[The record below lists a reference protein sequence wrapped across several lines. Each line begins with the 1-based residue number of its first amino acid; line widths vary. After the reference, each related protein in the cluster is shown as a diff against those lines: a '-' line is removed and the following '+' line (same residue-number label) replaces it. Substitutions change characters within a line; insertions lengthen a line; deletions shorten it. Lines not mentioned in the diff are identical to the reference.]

1 MTYYKRAQRSAATQV
16 DWGKVGQDMTKMIA
30 TERGIRDGMKA
41 ELDQQA
47 RDQAE
52 MFASPPLGEH
62 QDANRYVTQ
71 FSNDLSEYALITEN
85 LLKSGQMRVSDYTN
99 IRANLEQGTNDA
111 FSMATEYQNEYADKM
126 ERQKNGEAQ
135 ALEAYLMATAEGFG
149 NFSSTSL
156 FIDPANGQ
164 VNAAKMIT
172 NPETG
177 VQEMSTSPND
187 RLRVNDLKMR
197 MKARY
202 DAFDMEGS
210 LASSVDNLGAKVK
223 VMMKGNVKTL
233 ESAMN
238 SPEYLNMERD
248 LVNQQLA
255 VPTNTSSIL
264 TNIRKTNDEGTP
276 FGFTS
281 DFQEAANDPSLI
293 LLIDNPEQPTSGAP
307 IPGFDV
313 EIKANLDAVPPVT
326 QEMADKINA
335 NRESQV
341 AMAKE
346 TVTNRLRGMLDEKET
361 ARPEKWWE
369 KSSQAEARSGSE
381 KTEEQAVGSWNQIF
395 NATSAEERQMAADK
409 ALSEP
414 GAVSR
419 DIRDL
424 DFTTDGQYTVTYSNG
439 TSRTINLPED
449 VTLQQWAELGNTVH
463 GVSNVTEVMERS
475 GGGDPSSTM
484 VNKDFSGTRAGITD
498 APTQITGYDEVVGK
512 SKKSP
517 RNAYNEAL
525 GENPEDPEFS
535 VMATAAQSALATAG
549 LQSTVRFV
557 NENDIPS
564 SEGLLGND
572 NDAIEY
578 FVPSVMTE
586 PIYIPDDRDVPKST
600 MEEVNKMVLDAAK
613 TGRTITTKD
622 FRSIFDGATFD
633 AYNNEKVREA
643 RQGQFGAPGA
653 SGAPATTNPNGTR
666 DTSGY

>member
-16 DWGKVGQDMTKMIA
+16 DWGKVGQDMTEMIA
-30 TERGIRDGMKA
+30 TERDIRDGMKA

-62 QDANRYVTQ
+62 ADANRYVTQ
-71 FSNDLSEYALITEN
+71 FSNDISEYALLTEN

-111 FSMATEYQNEYADKM
+111 FSMATEYQEEYATKM

-135 ALEAYLMATAEGFG
+135 ALEEFLMATSEGFG

-164 VNAAKMIT
+164 VSAAKMIT
-172 NPETG
+172 NPDTG
-177 VQEMSTSPND
+177 MQEMSTSPND
-187 RLRVNDLKMR
+187 RVKVNDLKMR

-210 LASSVDNLGAKVK
+210 LASSVDNLGSKIK

-255 VPTNTSSIL
+255 VPTNSSSIL
-264 TNIRKTNDEGTP
+264 TNIRKTNDEGVP
-276 FGFTS
+276 FGFTF
-281 DFQEAANDPSLI
+281 DLEEAANDPSKI
-293 LLIDNPEQPTSGAP
+293 LLVDNPDQPTSGAP

-313 EIKANLDAVPPVT
+313 EVKANLDAVPPVT
-326 QEMADKINA
+326 QEMADRINA
-335 NRESQV
+335 TRESQL

-346 TVTNRLRGMLDEKET
+346 TVPNRLRGMLDEKET

-381 KTEEQAVGSWNQIF
+381 KVEDQAVGSWNQIF
-395 NATSAEERQMAADK
+395 NATTPEDRQMAVRK
-409 ALSEP
+409 ALNEP
-414 GAVSR
+414 GAKANNIK
-419 DIRDL
+419 DI
-424 DFTTDGQYTVTYSNG
+424 DFTTEGEFTILYKDG
-439 TSRTINLPED
+439 TSQSINLPENP
-449 VTLQQWAELGNTVH
+449 TLQQWAELGNSVH
-463 GVSNVTEVMERS
+463 GVSDVTEVMKRS
-475 GGGDPSSTM
+475 GGGDPSSTL
-484 VNKDFSGTRAGITD
+484 VNRDFSNISAGITD
-498 APTQITGYDEVVGK
+498 APTQITGYDEVVGN
-512 SKKSP
+512 SSKSP
-517 RNAYNEAL
+517 RNAYTEAL

-564 SEGLLGND
+564 SEGLFGIN

-586 PIYIPDDRDVPKST
+586 PIYIPDDGDVPKST

-613 TGRTITTKD
+613 LGRAITTKD

-643 RQGQFGAPGA
+643 RRGQWGSGA
-653 SGAPATTNPNGTR
+653 SGTPATTNPNVAR

>member
-1 MTYYKRAQRSAATQV
+1 MTYYKRAERSAANQV
-16 DWGKVGQDMTKMIA
+16 DWGKVGKDMSEMIA
-30 TERGIRDGMKA
+30 TERGIRDNMKA
-41 ELDQQA
+41 DLDQKA

-62 QDANRYVTQ
+62 ADANRYVTQ

-85 LLKSGQMRVSDYTN
+85 LLKSGQMNVSDYTN
-99 IRANLEQGTNDA
+99 IRANLEQGTKEA
-111 FSMATEYQNEYADKM
+111 FSMAREYQEEYATKM
-126 ERQKNGEAQ
+126 ERQKNGDAQ
-135 ALEAYLMATAEGFG
+135 ALEQFLMATSEGFG

-172 NPETG
+172 NPKTG
-177 VQEMSTSPND
+177 LQEMSTSPND
-187 RLRVNDLKMR
+187 RVKVNALKMR
-197 MKARY
+197 MKAKY

-210 LASSVDNLGAKVK
+210 LASSVDNLGAKIK

-276 FGFTS
+276 FGFTF
-281 DFQEAANDPSLI
+281 DLDEAANDPSKI
-293 LLIDNPEQPTSGAP
+293 LLVDNPDQPSSGAP

-335 NRESQV
+335 NRQSQID
-341 AMAKE
+341 MAKE

-369 KSSQAEARSGSE
+369 KSTQAEARSGKE

-395 NATSAEERQMAADK
+395 NATTPEERQMAADK

-424 DFTTDGQYTVTYSNG
+424 DFRTDGQYTVTYSNG
-439 TSRTINLPED
+439 TSRTINLPKD

-463 GVSNVTEVMERS
+463 GVSDVTEVMERS

-484 VNKDFSGTRAGITD
+484 VNKDFAGTRAGITD
-498 APTQITGYDEVVGK
+498 APTKITGYDEVVGK
-512 SKKSP
+512 TKKSP
-517 RNAYNEAL
+517 RNAYTEAL

-535 VMATAAQSALATAG
+535 VMATAAQSALSTAG
-549 LQSTVRFV
+549 LQSTIRFLS
-557 NENDIPS
+557 ENDIPS
-564 SEGLLGND
+564 DEGILGDD

-586 PIYIPDDRDVPKST
+586 PIYIPDDGDVPKSK
-600 MEEVNKMVLDAAK
+600 MEEVNNMVLQAAK
-613 TGRTITTKD
+613 EGRPLTTTD
-622 FRSIFDGATFD
+622 FRSIFDASTFD
-633 AYNNEKVREA
+633 AYNNEKVLQA
-643 RQGQFGAPGA
+643 RRGQFGAPGA

>member
-16 DWGKVGQDMTKMIA
+16 DWGKVGEDMTKMIA

-41 ELDQQA
+41 DLDQKA

-126 ERQKNGEAQ
+126 QRQKDGDAQ
-135 ALEAYLMATAEGFG
+135 VLEAYMMATAEGFG

-187 RLRVNDLKMR
+187 RLRVNDLKIR

-210 LASSVDNLGAKVK
+210 LASSVDNLGAKIK

-248 LVNQQLA
+248 LVNQQLV

-281 DFQEAANDPSLI
+281 DFQQAANDPSLI
-293 LLIDNPEQPTSGAP
+293 LLIDNPDQPRGGAP

-341 AMAKE
+341 DMAKE

-361 ARPEKWWE
+361 ARPEKYWE
-369 KSSQAEARSGSE
+369 KSAQAESRSGSE
-381 KTEEQAVGSWNQIF
+381 KIEDQAVGSWNQIF
-395 NATSAEERQMAADK
+395 NATTTEDRQMAVRK
-409 ALSEP
+409 ALNEP
-414 GAVSR
+414 GAKANNIK
-419 DIRDL
+419 DINFGTEGE
-424 DFTTDGQYTVTYSNG
+424 FTVLYKDG
-439 TSRTINLPED
+439 TSQSISLPENP
-449 VTLQQWAELGNTVH
+449 TLQQWAELGNAVH
-463 GVSNVTEVMERS
+463 GVSDVTEVLKRS
-475 GGGDPSSTM
+475 GGGDPSSTL
-484 VNKDFSGTRAGITD
+484 VNRDFSNVSAGITD

-517 RNAYNEAL
+517 RNAYTEAL

-564 SEGLLGND
+564 SEGLFGIN

-586 PIYIPDDRDVPKST
+586 PIYIPDDGDVPKST

-613 TGRTITTKD
+613 SGVSRTTED
-622 FRSIFDGATFD
+622 FRSIFDESTFD

-643 RQGQFGAPGA
+643 RRGKFGAPGA

>member
-16 DWGKVGQDMTKMIA
+16 DWGKVGQDMTEMIA
-30 TERGIRDGMKA
+30 TERDIRDGMKA

-62 QDANRYVTQ
+62 ADANRYVTQ
-71 FSNDLSEYALITEN
+71 FSNDISEYALLTEN

-111 FSMATEYQNEYADKM
+111 FNMATEYQEEYATKM

-135 ALEAYLMATAEGFG
+135 ALEEFLMATSEGFG

-164 VNAAKMIT
+164 VSAAKMIT
-172 NPETG
+172 NPDTG
-177 VQEMSTSPND
+177 MQEMSTSPND
-187 RLRVNDLKMR
+187 RVKVNDLKMR
-197 MKARY
+197 MKAKY

-210 LASSVDNLGAKVK
+210 LASSVDNLGSKIK

-264 TNIRKTNDEGTP
+264 TNIRKTNDEGVP
-276 FGFTS
+276 FGFTF
-281 DFQEAANDPSLI
+281 DLEEAANDPSKI
-293 LLIDNPEQPTSGAP
+293 LLVDNPDQPTSGAP

-313 EIKANLDAVPPVT
+313 EVKANLDAVPPVT
-326 QEMADKINA
+326 QEMADRINA

-381 KTEEQAVGSWNQIF
+381 KVEDQAVGSWNQIF
-395 NATSAEERQMAADK
+395 NATTPEDRQMAVRK
-409 ALSEP
+409 ALNEP
-414 GAVSR
+414 GAKANNIK
-419 DIRDL
+419 DI
-424 DFTTDGQYTVTYSNG
+424 DFTTEGEFTILYKDG
-439 TSRTINLPED
+439 TSQSINLPENP
-449 VTLQQWAELGNTVH
+449 TLQQWAELGNSVH
-463 GVSNVTEVMERS
+463 GVSDVTEVMKRS
-475 GGGDPSSTM
+475 GGGDPSSTL
-484 VNKDFSGTRAGITD
+484 VNRDFSNISAGITD
-498 APTQITGYDEVVGK
+498 APTQITGYDEVAGK

-517 RNAYNEAL
+517 RNAYTEAL

-564 SEGLLGND
+564 SEGVLGDD

-586 PIYIPDDRDVPKST
+586 PIYIPDDGDVPKST

-613 TGRTITTKD
+613 LGRAITTKD

-643 RQGQFGAPGA
+643 RRGQWGSGA
-653 SGAPATTNPNGTR
+653 SGTPATTNPNITR

>member
-16 DWGKVGQDMTKMIA
+16 DWGKVGQDMTEMIA
-30 TERGIRDGMKA
+30 TERDIRDGMKA

-62 QDANRYVTQ
+62 ADANRYVTQ
-71 FSNDLSEYALITEN
+71 FSNDISEYALLTEN

-111 FSMATEYQNEYADKM
+111 FSMATEYQEEYATKM

-135 ALEAYLMATAEGFG
+135 ALEEFLMATSEGFG

-164 VNAAKMIT
+164 VSAAKMIT
-172 NPETG
+172 NPDTG
-177 VQEMSTSPND
+177 MQEMSTSPND
-187 RLRVNDLKMR
+187 RVKVNDLKMR

-210 LASSVDNLGAKVK
+210 LASSVDNLGSKIK

-264 TNIRKTNDEGTP
+264 TNIRKTNDEGVP
-276 FGFTS
+276 FGFTF
-281 DFQEAANDPSLI
+281 DLEEAANDPSKI
-293 LLIDNPEQPTSGAP
+293 LLVDNPDQPTSGAP

-313 EIKANLDAVPPVT
+313 EVKANLDAVPPVT
-326 QEMADKINA
+326 QEMADRINA
-335 NRESQV
+335 NRESQM

-381 KTEEQAVGSWNQIF
+381 KVEDQAVGSWNQIF
-395 NATSAEERQMAADK
+395 NATTPEDRQMAVRK
-409 ALSEP
+409 ALNEP
-414 GAVSR
+414 GAKANNIK
-419 DIRDL
+419 DI
-424 DFTTDGQYTVTYSNG
+424 DFTTEGEFTILYKDG
-439 TSRTINLPED
+439 TSQSINLPENP
-449 VTLQQWAELGNTVH
+449 TLQQWAELGNSVH
-463 GVSNVTEVMERS
+463 GVSDVTEVMKRS
-475 GGGDPSSTM
+475 GGGDPSSTL
-484 VNKDFSGTRAGITD
+484 VNRDFSNISAGITD
-498 APTQITGYDEVVGK
+498 APTQITGYDEVVGN
-512 SKKSP
+512 SSKSP
-517 RNAYNEAL
+517 RNAYTEAL

-564 SEGLLGND
+564 SEGLFGIN

-586 PIYIPDDRDVPKST
+586 PIYIPDDGDVPKST

-613 TGRTITTKD
+613 LGRAITTKD

-643 RQGQFGAPGA
+643 RRGQWGSGA
-653 SGAPATTNPNGTR
+653 SGTPATTNPNVAR

>member
-16 DWGKVGQDMTKMIA
+16 DWGKVGTDMSKMIA

-41 ELDQQA
+41 DLDQKA
-47 RDQAE
+47 REQAE
-52 MFASPPLGEH
+52 MFASPPLGEN
-62 QDANRYVTQ
+62 QDANRYVTKY
-71 FSNDLSEYALITEN
+71 SNDLSEYALITEN
-85 LLKSGQMRVSDYTN
+85 LLKSGQMNVSDYTN
-99 IRANLEQGTNDA
+99 IRANLEQGTKDA
-111 FSMATEYQNEYADKM
+111 FSMAKEYQTVYGEKM
-126 ERQKNGEAQ
+126 ERAKNGESQ
-135 ALEAYLMATAEGFG
+135 PLEQYLMATSEGFG

-164 VNAAKMIT
+164 VSAAKMIT
-172 NPETG
+172 NPDTG

-187 RLRVNDLKMR
+187 RLRVNALKMR
-197 MKARY
+197 MKANY
-202 DAFDMEGS
+202 DAFDMEGA
-210 LASSVDNLGAKVK
+210 LASSVDNLGSKVK

-248 LVNQQLA
+248 LVNEQLSI
-255 VPTNTSSIL
+255 PTNVSSIL
-264 TNIRKTNDEGTP
+264 TMNRKVNDEGTP

-281 DFQEAANDPSLI
+281 DFEEAANDPSKI
-293 LLIDNPEQPTSGAP
+293 LLIDNPSQPSAGP
-307 IPGFDV
+307 PMPGFDV

-335 NRESQV
+335 NRESQMD
-341 AMAKE
+341 MAKE

-369 KSSQAEARSGSE
+369 KSAQAESRSGKE
-381 KTEEQAVGSWNQIF
+381 RIEEQAVGSWNQIF

-463 GVSNVTEVMERS
+463 GVSDVTEVMERS

-484 VNKDFSGTRAGITD
+484 VNKDFAGTRAGITD
-498 APTQITGYDEVVGK
+498 APTQISGYDEVVGK
-512 SKKSP
+512 TKKSP
-517 RNAYNEAL
+517 RNAYTEAL

-535 VMATAAQSALATAG
+535 VMAPAAQSALATAG
-549 LQSTVRFV
+549 LQSTIQFV

-564 SEGLLGND
+564 SEGFLGND

-578 FVPSVMTE
+578 FVPSVMDE
-586 PIYIPDDRDVPKST
+586 PIYFPDDGDVPKST
-600 MEEVNKMVLDAAK
+600 MDALNNKVIEAAK
-613 TGRTITTKD
+613 SGQNLTTLD
-622 FRSIFDGATFD
+622 IRSIFDDSIFD
-633 AYNNEKVREA
+633 AYNNETVRAA
-643 RQGQFGAPGA
+643 RRGQFGAPGA
-653 SGAPATTNPNGTR
+653 SGAPATTNPNSTR